1 MYFKHLDQNL
11 ENKKYNLNDVITIQ
25 NDLEASIFRYLF
37 YYEELEV
44 KFDKKTKINLQSLK
58 PKQPKTTLKRNFK
71 DDNISV
77 FFKDTFT
84 LLEYKPY
91 IRKR

>member
-1 MYFKHLDQNL
+1 M
-11 ENKKYNLNDVITIQ
+11 KKFILII
-25 NDLEASIFRYLF
+25 SIFVISIFGIFYMLF
-37 YYEELEV
+37 YYEELEI
-44 KFDKKTKINLQSLK
+44 KFDKKIKINLQQIK
-58 PKQPKTTLKRNFK
+58 PKQQKTILKRNFK